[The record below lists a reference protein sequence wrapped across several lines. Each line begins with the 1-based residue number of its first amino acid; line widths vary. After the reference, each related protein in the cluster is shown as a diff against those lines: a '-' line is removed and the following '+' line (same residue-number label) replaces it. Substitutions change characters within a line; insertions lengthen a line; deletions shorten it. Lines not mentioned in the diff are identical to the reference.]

1 MSPFNHLSL
10 LGKISSSSSLTSKYM
25 YIELLAAFFIQ
36 LQSKMARGN
45 INMPT
50 LTIMLTLSV
59 CVLSSAWIVVPCS
72 EIDRW
77 PDQDRDKI
85 PEMKQKLINI
95 TPIELTV
102 EDVWLQV
109 TEPTGWEESYSAK
122 GSNAPGV
129 HNRAPLVK
137 LVKES
142 LRGRATVRSCAVIE
156 GVSHSHLKVIIDT
169 TRGWIRCS
177 SKDSAR
183 QLDLTCL
190 DSKPACQLPPLPYS
204 CSPAPSLV

>member
-1 MSPFNHLSL
+1 M
-10 LGKISSSSSLTSKYM
+10 
-25 YIELLAAFFIQ
+25 
-36 LQSKMARGN
+36 
-45 INMPT
+45 
-50 LTIMLTLSV
+50 
-59 CVLSSAWIVVPCS
+59 PCS
-72 EIDRW
+72 EIERW

-183 QLDLTCL
+183 QLD
-190 DSKPACQLPPLPYS
+190 
-204 CSPAPSLV
+204 